1 MKFQYAFQKIVD
13 LKSTEKTQAEWMLSS
28 AIGHLQAEEK
38 SLNELYEMRDQM
50 YHAQQEAA
58 SRCVPIS
65 EIRNIQVYAEH
76 LEECIER
83 KRDDIRLAHV
93 NVTKKKKVLSDKMLD
108 EKVWLKAR
116 DKSQEKFRH
125 ESLLREQNELDEM
138 ATVRFA
144 INARLG

>member
-1 MKFQYAFQKIVD
+1 MKFHYAFQKIVD
-13 LKSTEKTQAEWMLSS
+13 LKSNEKTQAEWMLSS
-28 AIGHLQAEEK
+28 AIGKLQAEEK

-58 SRCVPIS
+58 SRCVPVA

-83 KRDDIRLAHV
+83 KRDDIRIAHV
-93 NVTKKKKVLSDKMLD
+93 NVTKKQKALSDKMLD

-144 INARLG
+144 IKAR

>member
-1 MKFQYAFQKIVD
+1 MKFHYAFQKIVD
-13 LKSTEKTQAEWMLSS
+13 LKSNEKTQAEWMLSS
-28 AIGHLQAEEK
+28 AIGKLQAEEK

-50 YHAQQEAA
+50 YRAQQEVA
-58 SRCVPIS
+58 SRCVPVA
-65 EIRNIQVYAEH
+65 EIRNIQVYAEY

-83 KRDDIRLAHV
+83 KRDDIRIAHV
-93 NVTKKKKVLSDKMLD
+93 NVTKKQKVLSDKMLD

-144 INARLG
+144 IKAR

>member
-1 MKFQYAFQKIVD
+1 MKFHYAFQKIVD
-13 LKSTEKTQAEWMLSS
+13 LKSNEKTQAEWMLSS
-28 AIGHLQAEEK
+28 AIGKLQAEEK

-50 YHAQQEAA
+50 YRAQQEVA
-58 SRCVPIS
+58 SRCVPVA
-65 EIRNIQVYAEH
+65 EIRNIQVYAEY

-83 KRDDIRLAHV
+83 KRDDIRIAHV
-93 NVTKKKKVLSDKMLD
+93 NVTKKQKALSDKMLD

-144 INARLG
+144 IKAR

>member
-1 MKFQYAFQKIVD
+1 MKFHYAFQKIVD
-13 LKSTEKTQAEWMLSS
+13 LKSNEKTQAEWMLSS
-28 AIGHLQAEEK
+28 AIGKLQAEEK

-50 YHAQQEAA
+50 YRAQQEVA
-58 SRCVPIS
+58 SRCVPVA
-65 EIRNIQVYAEH
+65 EIRNIQVYAEY
-76 LEECIER
+76 LEDCIER
-83 KRDDIRLAHV
+83 KRDDIRIAHV
-93 NVTKKKKVLSDKMLD
+93 NVTKKQKVLSDKMLD

-144 INARLG
+144 IKAR

>member
-1 MKFQYAFQKIVD
+1 MKFHYAFQKIVD
-13 LKSTEKTQAEWMLSS
+13 LKSNEKTQAEWMLSS
-28 AIGHLQAEEK
+28 AIGKLQAEEK

-50 YHAQQEAA
+50 YRAQQEVA
-58 SRCVPIS
+58 SRCVPVA
-65 EIRNIQVYAEH
+65 EIRNIQVYAEY

-83 KRDDIRLAHV
+83 KRDDIRIAHV
-93 NVTKKKKVLSDKMLD
+93 NVTKKQKILSDKMLD

-144 INARLG
+144 IKAR

>member
-1 MKFQYAFQKIVD
+1 MKFHYAFQKIVD
-13 LKSTEKTQAEWMLSS
+13 LKSNEKTQAEWMLSS
-28 AIGHLQAEEK
+28 AIGKLQAEEK

-50 YHAQQEAA
+50 YRAQQEVA
-58 SRCVPIS
+58 SRCAPVA
-65 EIRNIQVYAEH
+65 EIRNIQVYAEY

-83 KRDDIRLAHV
+83 KRDDIRIAHV
-93 NVTKKKKVLSDKMLD
+93 NVTKKQKVLSDKMLD

-144 INARLG
+144 IKAR

>member
-13 LKSTEKTQAEWMLSS
+13 LKSNEKTQAEWMLSS
-28 AIGHLQAEEK
+28 AIGKLQAEEK
-38 SLNELYEMRDQM
+38 NLNELYEMRDQM
-50 YHAQQEAA
+50 YRAQQEVA
-58 SRCVPIS
+58 SRCVPVA
-65 EIRNIQVYAEH
+65 EIRNIQVYAEY

-83 KRDDIRLAHV
+83 KRDDIRIAHV
-93 NVTKKKKVLSDKMLD
+93 NVTKKQKVLSDKMLD

-144 INARLG
+144 IKAR

>member
-1 MKFQYAFQKIVD
+1 MKFHYAFQKIVD
-13 LKSTEKTQAEWMLSS
+13 LKSNEKTQAEWMLSS
-28 AIGHLQAEEK
+28 AIGKLQAEEK

-50 YHAQQEAA
+50 YRAQQELA
-58 SRCVPIS
+58 SRCVPVA
-65 EIRNIQVYAEH
+65 EIRNIQVYAEY

-83 KRDDIRLAHV
+83 KRDDIRIAHV
-93 NVTKKKKVLSDKMLD
+93 NVTKKQKVFSDKMLD

-144 INARLG
+144 IKAR

>member
-13 LKSTEKTQAEWMLSS
+13 LKSNEKTQAEWMLSS
-28 AIGHLQAEEK
+28 AIGKLQAEEK

-50 YHAQQEAA
+50 YRAQQEVA
-58 SRCVPIS
+58 SRCVPVA
-65 EIRNIQVYAEH
+65 EIRNIQVYAEY

-83 KRDDIRLAHV
+83 KRDDIRIAHV
-93 NVTKKKKVLSDKMLD
+93 NVTKKQKVLSDKMLD

-144 INARLG
+144 IKAR

>member
-1 MKFQYAFQKIVD
+1 MKFHYAFQKIVD
-13 LKSTEKTQAEWMLSS
+13 LKSNEKTQAEWMLSS
-28 AIGHLQAEEK
+28 AIGKLQAEEK
-38 SLNELYEMRDQM
+38 NLNELYEMRDQM
-50 YHAQQEAA
+50 YRAQQEVA
-58 SRCVPIS
+58 SRCVPVA
-65 EIRNIQVYAEH
+65 EIRNIQVYAEY

-83 KRDDIRLAHV
+83 KRDDIRIAHV
-93 NVTKKKKVLSDKMLD
+93 NVTKKQKVLSDKMLD

-144 INARLG
+144 IKAR